1 MFRTFETKC
10 IKRFLK
16 KTKIKKTLDFILHII
31 SYSSVETRKHKA
43 LSDKQKL
50 KKALKS
56 VIKTL
61 LGEEKTC
68 QKRRFRPFGTF
79 PTVRKKL
86 AKYFIMSIAIYPQH
100 VATCFLYADDILLIA
115 PSVSGLEISLSACEE
130 EQYAVEA

>member
-1 MFRTFETKC
+1 MHKAFS
-10 IKRFLK
+10 K

-61 LGEEKTC
+61 LGEEKTF

-79 PTVRKKL
+79 PTVRKK
-86 AKYFIMSIAIYPQH
+86 
-100 VATCFLYADDILLIA
+100 TR
-115 PSVSGLEISLSACEE
+115 EIFYNVDCYISTTSCNMFSLR
-130 EQYAVEA
+130 